1 MVFFFHCYSIR
12 PSILKLITTNS
23 LVMFTKVT
31 TVNMERYEARS
42 FSNIRILISIV
53 NKERY

>member
-12 PSILKLITTNS
+12 PFILKLITTNS

-31 TVNMERYEARS
+31 TVTMERYEARS